1 MTDKSTVFDA
11 AFEYNMNGMSIE
23 AAADAAAY
31 DDERDARIAGLE
43 GDKADLMRVVTDLL
57 GRVDDLMTPVD
68 GYLSMHTCGQ
78 SPDWFVE
85 AAVLGAY
92 GTLKAKP

>member
-1 MTDKSTVFDA
+1 MIDRYGICNSGA
-11 AFEYNMNGMSIE
+11 EYNDDNGKWVLYE
-23 AAADAAAY
+23 DAAARI
-31 DDERDARIAGLE
+31 DELE
-43 GDKADLMRVVTDLL
+43 ADKADLMRVVTDLL
-57 GRVDDLMTPVD
+57 GRVDDLMAPPE
-68 GYLSMHTCGQ
+68 GQLSMHTYGQ